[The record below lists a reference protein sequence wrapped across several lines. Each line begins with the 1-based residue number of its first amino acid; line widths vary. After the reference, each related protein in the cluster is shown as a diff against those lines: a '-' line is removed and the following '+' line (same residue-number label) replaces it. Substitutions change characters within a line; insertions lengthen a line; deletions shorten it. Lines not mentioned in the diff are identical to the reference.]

1 MPLSARDAT
10 PADYA
15 VFARLFPELK
25 VPDPVLTQEEFEQR
39 MLPNTIIAED
49 GEPVGYAFWRFYGA
63 MVHVSHVIVDPRAQR
78 RGVGRFMMEEIRRRT
93 LGKGSTRWYLNV
105 KADNTPAI
113 RLYERVGLSVE
124 QRGWSMRVDWS
135 ALRTLEGSTG
145 TWRFAPT
152 LEEASRFAR
161 ERGIDPERLAMFRAR
176 PGVVFAALRN
186 DAGTCALATFDPS
199 FPSICPIAVIHPKH
213 ARPLFDAFLPH
224 ALHPYVRLC
233 VDDEALVKAL
243 VLCGAKVEWETLRM
257 GASLL

>member
-1 MPLSARDAT
+1 
-10 PADYA
+10 
-15 VFARLFPELK
+15 
-25 VPDPVLTQEEFEQR
+25 
-39 MLPNTIIAED
+39 
-49 GEPVGYAFWRFYGA
+49 
-63 MVHVSHVIVDPRAQR
+63 
-78 RGVGRFMMEEIRRRT
+78 
-93 LGKGSTRWYLNV
+93 
-105 KADNTPAI
+105 
-113 RLYERVGLSVE
+113 
-124 QRGWSMRVDWS
+124 
-135 ALRTLEGSTG
+135 
-145 TWRFAPT
+145 
-152 LEEASRFAR
+152 
-161 ERGIDPERLAMFRAR
+161 MFRAR